1 MTEICLHIVAR
12 MSKSTG
18 VTAVGK
24 QTMRLEA
31 ERMIPMKELI
41 PVDFKEKPQAPL
53 GLSCPA
59 ALATRSNSIIGHAR
73 NNM

>member
-1 MTEICLHIVAR
+1 M
-12 MSKSTG
+12 
-18 VTAVGK
+18 GK
-24 QTMRLEA
+24 QTMCSEA
-31 ERMIPMKELI
+31 ERMVPMKQLI

-59 ALATRSNSIIGHAR
+59 ALATRSDSIIGHAR